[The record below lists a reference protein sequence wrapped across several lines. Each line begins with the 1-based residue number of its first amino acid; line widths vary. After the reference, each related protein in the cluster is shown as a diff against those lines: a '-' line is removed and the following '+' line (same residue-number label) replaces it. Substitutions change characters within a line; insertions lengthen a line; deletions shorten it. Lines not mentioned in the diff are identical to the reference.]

1 MLSSF
6 AAPTSDA
13 ATLGSGHLA
22 QRYRGV
28 VSAGAQ
34 SLTPE
39 IDLSTASG
47 KCATIK
53 AGLKEST
60 KRILHLR
67 SQGLS
72 LNRSN
77 EDMMRK
83 QFSVL
88 NLYCPSPHNSTQRT
102 AQKKTGALRQGS
114 CLVSQKPDP
123 EVTDTTL
130 SVPKTVHFDQDL
142 ERVCF
147 FLKADQPSMVATYPC
162 FVTDKPSVHKVRA
175 ETPITQEAEW
185 NISTPKFPCRNPTRN
200 DMPVRVQRVFF
211 SSHRNVLVIFVVV
224 ADLAYEKRVVC
235 RYTRDYWKTISETPG
250 QYYRTSSHGGGKKN
264 DKFVIIITLPRE
276 DDLGSDPFFFCVRYS
291 VAMEEFWDNNSGM
304 NFEVDFHR

>member
-1 MLSSF
+1 MKTSF
-6 AAPTSDA
+6 VAPSSDA
-13 ATLGSGHLA
+13 ATLCSGHLA
-22 QRYRGV
+22 QTYRGV
-28 VSAGAQ
+28 ESAGAQ
-34 SLTPE
+34 SLVLE
-39 IDLSTASG
+39 IDLSTDSG
-47 KCATIK
+47 KCAIIA

-60 KRILHLR
+60 MRILLLR
-67 SQGLS
+67 SQDLS
-72 LNRSN
+72 SN
-77 EDMMRK
+77 HSNGEGMRK
-83 QFSVL
+83 QFTAS
-88 NLYCPSPHNSTQRT
+88 NFYYSSPQNFGKWNT
-102 AQKKTGALRQGS
+102 QKKGALRQRS
-114 CLVSQKPDP
+114 SLISQKPDP
-123 EVTDTTL
+123 EFTGTTL
-130 SVPKTVHFDQDL
+130 SVSKTVHFDQDL
-142 ERVCF
+142 EHICF
-147 FLKADQPSMVATYPC
+147 FLKADQPSMVATAPC
-162 FVTDKPSVHKVRA
+162 FVAVKSSVHKVRA